1 MKWRKLVTNNLR
13 LVRLFN
19 NSRRSETSD
28 FANKAGEDARD
39 VQLKFDGFNQ
49 DVPKVVHVDVTATV
63 STDVG
68 NVEVQRGQN
77 CLQVIYEAGP
87 AIKQVVS
94 RVDGVITVSKL
105 LIYATVHSDF
115 GDVTLA
121 NEEDLEQSGLEK
133 ESHEV
138 TVDGQHQSQ

>member
-1 MKWRKLVTNNLR
+1 MKWRELVTNNLR

-19 NSRRSETSD
+19 NTRRSETSD
-28 FANKAGEDARD
+28 FANKAGEAARD
-39 VQLKFDGFNQ
+39 VQLKCDGVNQ

-77 CLQVIYEAGP
+77 CLQVICEAGP

-94 RVDGVITVSKL
+94 RVDGVNTVSKL
-105 LIYATVHSDF
+105 LIYTTVHSDF

-121 NEEDLEQSGLEK
+121 NEEDLEQSGLEE

>member
-1 MKWRKLVTNNLR
+1 M
-13 LVRLFN
+13 
-19 NSRRSETSD
+19 SD
-28 FANKAGEDARD
+28 FANKAGEAARD
-39 VQLKFDGFNQ
+39 VQLKCDGVDQ
-49 DVPKVVHVDVTATV
+49 DVPKVVHVDVTATA

-68 NVEVQRGQN
+68 NVEVQGGQN
-77 CLQVIYEAGP
+77 CLQEAGP

-94 RVDGVITVSKL
+94 RVSKL
-105 LIYATVHSDF
+105 LMYTTVQSDF

-121 NEEDLEQSGLEK
+121 NEEDLEQSGLEE